1 MRQRRRRRRRRW
13 WRRRSVP
20 LLQRALDVPQRAAGR
35 AHLDDL
41 ELHPPAR
48 CGSGR
53 RRRWRRRREATAA
66 AAAASGIAIAR
77 LLSGVLL

>member
-53 RRRWRRRREATAA
+53 RRRRREATAA

-77 LLSGVLL
+77 LLWGVLL

>member
-1 MRQRRRRRRRRW
+1 MMRQRRRRRRRRW

-53 RRRWRRRREATAA
+53 RRRREATAA

>member
-53 RRRWRRRREATAA
+53 RRRREATAA